1 MLIQLIIKNFAL
13 IKHTE
18 INFFDGFNVIT
29 GETGTGKSII
39 INATKLLLGSRATP
53 DIIRNNEEEASVEGL
68 FEVKN
73 PKTIKILND
82 LGIELEENGELI
94 IKRIISAKRNK
105 IYINGSLFNLKDLI
119 TIGNC
124 LFNISSQFEYHNLL
138 NQEEHI
144 TILDDYCNLN
154 SYIEQYHLLYFNYTD
169 NIEQL
174 RKLEHKK
181 SELNE
186 KKEFYDFIKKEVDL
200 TAPFE
205 GEMEKIENEIDFFEN
220 IDGIKSLYK
229 ELIKDF
235 HTASNSINTILHN
248 SIDKFTKYQ
257 KYIENSSTY
266 LTSLQEFYY
275 VVENLTEDFKNDLNH
290 FERVDMEKYSD
301 LFLRQDELVKLYKKY
316 GGNEEKF
323 FQKWNEII
331 NSLNYVKNIDIEIN
345 ELKIKTEKQKEE
357 LLLLCDSLHIKRVE
371 ISTKLNDVITEN
383 LHKMGM
389 KGSEFK
395 INISKTEHISE
406 RGTDFVEFLIKTNVD
421 GEFKPIR
428 EIASGGELSRIL
440 LSIKSLLIKNDEGKT
455 YIFDEVDSGIGGETA
470 NYIGQILQQ
479 ISNKTQIIVIT
490 HLIQVASRAKHH
502 FSVSKWVTNN
512 ETISEI
518 KILNNTDREKELSRM
533 IGNTDETSITYVK
546 NLLKEVKNGI

>member
-68 FEVKN
+68 FEIKN

-105 IYINGSLFNLKDLI
+105 IYVNGSLFNLKDLI

-154 SYIEQYHLLYFNYTD
+154 SDVEQYHLLYSDYT
-169 NIEQL
+169 NNLEQL

-200 TAPFE
+200 ISPFE
-205 GEMEKIENEIDFFEN
+205 GEMEKIENEIEFFEN
-220 IDGIKSLYK
+220 IDGIKSFYK

-235 HTASNSINTILHN
+235 HTASNSINRILHN

-275 VVENLTEDFKNDLNH
+275 VVENLTEDFKNDLNQ

-357 LLLLCDSLHIKRVE
+357 LLLFCDSLHIKRVE

-490 HLIQVASRAKHH
+490 HLIQVASRAKYH
-502 FSVSKWVTNN
+502 FSVSKWVNNN

-546 NLLKEVKNGI
+546 NLLKEVTNGI